1 MKRAYE
7 HSNQSFVLSAS
18 QTRRT
23 SGNDLETTK
32 NCKTEEFDLFAEI
45 KTRSTRIDSF
55 LFDCIRCFIS
65 CYMETEGFFFLAI
78 ILSTT
83 SVTEG
88 SVLVIDAHPSIFG
101 FMGIQLI

>member
-1 MKRAYE
+1 MIWRPRKTVRQKNLICSPRSRRDRLGSIVFYSIA
-7 HSNQSFVLSAS
+7 SGALSVVIWKQKVS
-18 QTRRT
+18 
-23 SGNDLETTK
+23 
-32 NCKTEEFDLFAEI
+32 
-45 KTRSTRIDSF
+45 
-55 LFDCIRCFIS
+55 
-65 CYMETEGFFFLAI
+65 FFLAI